1 MATAT
6 ARTANASA
14 QTELERRMLRRML
27 LIRRF
32 EEKAAEA
39 YALGKIGG
47 FCHLYIGQEAVA
59 AGSLA
64 ALRHDDYVISSYREH
79 GQALV
84 RGVSAKAAMAELY
97 GKVTGCSKGK
107 GGSMH
112 LFDAAK
118 RFMGGHGIVGG
129 HVPLA
134 AGIGFAIKYQGGDQ
148 VCLCYFGEA
157 AVNIGAFHEALN
169 MSSVYHLPVIFCCE
183 NNRYGMGTAFERVA
197 AVTDVV
203 EHACSYD
210 MAAELVNGMDVI
222 AVYEATRRA
231 AERARKGRPTLLEV
245 RTYRFMGHSMSDP
258 LHGVYRTKEEVEEQR
273 KRDPISQLAG
283 KLKEEGVLDEAGRG
297 ARRGRGRPGARG
309 AGRRPRPNPHRPPP
323 QLATAGWALQLAA
336 QHSQAWD
343 SWLSHIPGLKVV
355 APATPADAKG
365 LLKSAIRDNNP
376 VIVLEGEMLY
386 NLKGEVPEGEH
397 LVPIGRADV
406 KRPGRDVTFICH
418 SKTVAVALKAA
429 EQLAE
434 REGAS
439 AEVLDL
445 RSLRPLDE
453 EAIVGSVAR
462 TNRAVVI
469 EEGWPHAGIGAQV
482 VDIIQR
488 EAFDQLDAPVL
499 RVTQADVPMPYN
511 KQLERLAKPSADR
524 VVAAARRVLY
534 LD

>member
-1 MATAT
+1 VTSATAQPK
-6 ARTANASA
+6 ADQS
-14 QTELERRMLRRML
+14 QVELARRMLRQML

-97 GKVTGCSKGK
+97 GKATGCSKGK

-210 MAAELVNGMDVI
+210 MAAELVNGMDAL
-222 AVYEATRRA
+222 AVYAATQRA
-231 AERARKGRPTLLEV
+231 VERARQGGHPTLLEV

-258 LHGVYRTKEEVEEQR
+258 LHGVYRTKDEVEEQK
-273 KRDPISQLAG
+273 KRDPISQLTA
-283 KLKEEGVLDEAGRG
+283 KLKEDGALDQAG
-297 ARRGRGRPGARG
+297 
-309 AGRRPRPNPHRPPP
+309 
-323 QLATAGWALQLAA
+323 LDAL
-336 QHSQAWD
+336 D
-343 SWLSHIPGLKVV
+343 
-355 APATPADAKG
+355 
-365 LLKSAIRDNNP
+365 
-376 VIVLEGEMLY
+376 
-386 NLKGEVPEGEH
+386 
-397 LVPIGRADV
+397 
-406 KRPGRDVTFICH
+406 
-418 SKTVAVALKAA
+418 
-429 EQLAE
+429 
-434 REGAS
+434 
-439 AEVLDL
+439 AEV
-445 RSLRPLDE
+445 RAEVE
-453 EAIVGSVAR
+453 EAVKFADESPDPEPAELF
-462 TNRAVVI
+462 T
-469 EEGWPHAGIGAQV
+469 H
-482 VDIIQR
+482 
-488 EAFDQLDAPVL
+488 VL
-499 RVTQADVPMPYN
+499 SD
-511 KQLERLAKPSADR
+511 
-524 VVAAARRVLY
+524 
-534 LD
+534 